1 MIKKQAVLLLSALLV
16 TACSQVEANQLEPKQ
31 LSEIE
36 QRYLQVGNSHSF
48 VYDVSRFDPEATTL
62 SFKLQAYENGERSEE
77 WTREIYTMHA
87 EEGEGLF
94 SGWEEMIVTIDSPR
108 LYEEEG
114 ETAIYEARFML
125 IEESGSM
132 ESSQRMEL
140 PNPKDDPFTSIA
152 NTTLDFEKEGQN
164 LVVFFNGEEVSSGLA
179 GTEEG
184 VAQIIEACEY
194 VFVFRLEWE

>member
-1 MIKKQAVLLLSALLV
+1 MLSALLL
-16 TACSQVEANQLEPKQ
+16 TACSQAEANQLEPKQ
-31 LSEIE
+31 LSELE
-36 QRYLQVGNSHSF
+36 QRYLQVSNSHSF
-48 VYDVSRFDPEATTL
+48 VYDVSRFDPDATIL
-62 SFKLQAYENGERSEE
+62 SFKLQAYENSERSEE
-77 WTREIYTMHA
+77 WTQEIYTMHA

-108 LYEEEG
+108 LYEEVG
-114 ETAIYEARFML
+114 EMAIYEAGFML
-125 IEESGSM
+125 AEEGGSM

-140 PNPKDDPFTSIA
+140 PNLKDDPFTSIA

-164 LVVFFNGEEVSSGLA
+164 LVVFFNGEEVSSGPA

-184 VAQIIEACEY
+184 IAQIIEACEY